1 MSATTYRAAAY
12 ELLSSMRFAVSLLT
26 VLALASIIGTVLKQN
41 EPYSNYIIEFGPY
54 WFEFFK
60 SLGLFDVYGSAWFL
74 IILAFLVAS
83 TSLCIYRNAPLMLKE
98 MRSFRERATET
109 SIRAVA
115 QKHGVEIALDREPG
129 EFVKGAT
136 DYLSARG
143 FRYKTEQKENGT
155 LIAAKRGS
163 AHRLGY
169 IFTHAA
175 IVVICIAGLIN
186 GNLPLKVQ
194 ELLGLKKIETR
205 MDLPQS
211 RVPVA
216 SRLSPSNFSYR
227 GNVTIPEG
235 QTADVVFVNLGEGY
249 LVQELPIAINL
260 KKFRVEHY
268 TTGQP
273 KSFESDISVY
283 DKETKRWF
291 DHTISVNHPLIYKGV
306 AIYQASFE
314 DGGSALTLRGWN
326 LFSPSA
332 KPFPFHGVVK
342 QSARLGNGSL
352 VYNVEFTDFRP
363 FNIQNMGEPKAK
375 PAGGALGNL
384 NQMLSHGQARGE
396 SDLRNLGPSIQFKVR
411 DATGQAHEY
420 ENYMLPVIL
429 DKRWYMISGV
439 RASPGEPFRYMRL
452 PLDDNAD
459 LQTFMDFRALLFDRS
474 AFPRIAT
481 QFANAVFQNAQLGE
495 TVKLKLIDSSIKTLE
510 TFASGGYDAVAK
522 SIESAVPA
530 AEQERAAQTYIKLL
544 EGLAFQAYQ
553 MALEQQGQPRQA
565 VTDSNT
571 RFLRDSL
578 NAISDLFYYGSPVF
592 LNLVEFK
599 QVQASGLQI
608 ARSPGKKLFYFGS
621 ILLVLG
627 VFAMFYVR
635 ERRLWLWVKP
645 AENLAVLGLSANR
658 PTLDFER
665 EVSDHIQAMKQLARK
680 S

>member
-1 MSATTYRAAAY
+1 MSAPTYRAAAF

-41 EPYSNYIIEFGPY
+41 EPYTNYIVEFGPF

-60 SLGLFDVYGSAWFL
+60 SLGLFDVYGSGWFL
-74 IILAFLVAS
+74 LILAFLIAS
-83 TSLCIYRNAPLMLKE
+83 TSLCIYRNAPQMVKE

-115 QKHGVEIALDREPG
+115 QKHGAEIALDVAPETFLDR
-129 EFVKGAT
+129 AT
-136 DYLSARG
+136 QYLRARG
-143 FRYKTEQKENGT
+143 FRYKIDQKPAGT

-163 AHRLGY
+163 THRLGY
-169 IFTHAA
+169 ILTHAA
-175 IVVICIAGLIN
+175 IVIICVAGLIN

-211 RVPVA
+211 QVPSI

-227 GNVTIPEG
+227 GNVTVPEG
-235 QTADVVFVNLGEGY
+235 QTADVIFVNLGEGY

-273 KSFESDISVY
+273 KSFESDIAVY
-283 DKETKRWF
+283 DKATKRWF
-291 DHTISVNHPLIYKGV
+291 NHTISVNHPLIYKGV

-326 LFSPSA
+326 LFSPSG
-332 KPFPFHGVVK
+332 KPFPFQGVVK
-342 QSARLGNGSL
+342 QSARLSNGSL
-352 VYNVEFTDFRP
+352 AYNVEFTDFRL
-363 FNIQNMGEPKAK
+363 FNIQNMGEPK
-375 PAGGALGNL
+375 PQSSGGALQGL
-384 NQMLSHGQARGE
+384 NEMLSHGQARGT

-420 ENYMLPVIL
+420 ENYMLPVQL
-429 DKRWYMISGV
+429 DKRWYMITGV
-439 RASPGEPFRYMRL
+439 RSSPGEPFRYMRL
-452 PLDDNAD
+452 PLDDNGN
-459 LQTFMDFRALLFDRS
+459 LQTFMDFRALLFNRS
-474 AFPRIAT
+474 AFPRIAK
-481 QFANAVFQNAQLGE
+481 QFADVVFQNAQLGE
-495 TVKLKLIDSSIKTLE
+495 TVKLKLVDSSIRTLE

-522 SIESAVPA
+522 SIEASVPA
-530 AEQERAAQTYIKLL
+530 AEQARAAETYIKLL

-553 MALEQQGQPRQA
+553 MALEQQGLPRQM
-565 VTDSNT
+565 VSDSNT
-571 RFLRDSL
+571 RYLRDSL
-578 NAISDLFYYGSPVF
+578 NAVSDLFYYGSPVY
-592 LNLVEFK
+592 LNLVEFN

-608 ARSPGKKLFYFGS
+608 ARSPGKNLFYFGS

-635 ERRLWLWVKP
+635 ERRLWIWVKP
-645 AENLAVLGLSANR
+645 AENKAVLGVSANR

-665 EVSDHIQAMKQLARK
+665 EVSDHVQAITQFARK

>member
-1 MSATTYRAAAY
+1 MSAPTYRAAAY

-41 EPYSNYIIEFGPY
+41 EPYSNYIVKFGPY

-74 IILAFLVAS
+74 IILTFLVAS
-83 TSLCIYRNAPLMLKE
+83 TSLCIYRNAPQMLKE

-115 QKHGVEIALDREPG
+115 QKHGAEIPLDQEPG
-129 EFVKGAT
+129 EFVKRAT

-143 FRYKTEQKENGT
+143 FRYKAEQKENGT

-175 IVVICIAGLIN
+175 IVVICVAGLIN
-186 GNLPLKVQ
+186 GNLPLKAQ
-194 ELLGLKKIETR
+194 ELLGLKKVETR

-211 RVPVA
+211 QVPNS

-227 GNVTIPEG
+227 GNVTVPEG

-273 KSFESDISVY
+273 KSFESDIAVY

-291 DHTISVNHPLIYKGV
+291 NHTISVNHPLIYKGI

-326 LFSPSA
+326 LFSPNS

-342 QSARLGNGSL
+342 QSARLGNGSM

-375 PAGGALGNL
+375 PAGGALSSL
-384 NQMLSHGQARGE
+384 NEMLSHGQARGE
-396 SDLRNLGPSIQFKVR
+396 SDMRNLGPSVQFKVR

-420 ENYMLPVIL
+420 ENYMLPVNL

-452 PLDDNAD
+452 PLDGNGD
-459 LQTFMDFRALLFDRS
+459 LQTFMDFRALLVDRS

-481 QFANAVFQNAQLGE
+481 QFANVVFQNAQLGE

-522 SIESAVPA
+522 SIESAVPPG
-530 AEQERAAQTYIKLL
+530 EQERAAQTYIKLL

-553 MALEQQGQPRQA
+553 MVLEQQGQPRQT
-565 VTDSNT
+565 VTESNT
-571 RFLRDSL
+571 QFLRDSL
-578 NAISDLFYYGSPVF
+578 NAFSDLFYYGSPVF

-645 AENLAVLGLSANR
+645 TENLAVLGLSANR